1 MLLYIKIPHLFIHPS
16 FGGHIVYFC
25 ILAVVNN
32 GTINMRVQILFK
44 ILFSFPLD
52 IFPEVGMLD
61 HMVVLFFE
69 VFRGKKPPRL
79 TSPPVV
85 GIPGMVAERGRVS
98 LGLVA
103 GSSRIYTAA
112 PAQATLG
119 NQSWDLLQ
127 LGHLPPSGPAP
138 RHHPGMA
145 PLAWE
150 ETVTTPVSTYT
161 DSTQG
166 FPSVFF
172 LTSSCLFD
180 NSHSNR
186 YEIYLIAVLIRVSLM
201 ISDIGQLFLVSVG
214 HFCVLFGKNVYPVH
228 LPMF

>member
-1 MLLYIKIPHLFIHPS
+1 MPLQSCTSLQLHLRLPFTLQAPSSGLQVRSRAPSGHDVAAHTPALLPS
-16 FGGHIVYFC
+16 PSCTHHV
-25 ILAVVNN
+25 
-32 GTINMRVQILFK
+32 
-44 ILFSFPLD
+44 
-52 IFPEVGMLD
+52 
-61 HMVVLFFE
+61 H
-69 VFRGKKPPRL
+69 PRL
-79 TSPPVV
+79 TSPAVV
-85 GIPGMVAERGRVS
+85 GIPGMAAERGGVS

-103 GSSRIYTAA
+103 GSSRMHTAA

-119 NQSWDLLQ
+119 NQSWDLQ
-127 LGHLPPSGPAP
+127 LGHVPASGPAP